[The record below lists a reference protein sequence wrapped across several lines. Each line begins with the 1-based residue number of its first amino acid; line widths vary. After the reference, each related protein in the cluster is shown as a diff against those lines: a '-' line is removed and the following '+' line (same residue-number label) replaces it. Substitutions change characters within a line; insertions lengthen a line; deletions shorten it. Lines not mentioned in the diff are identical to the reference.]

1 MYLAYAAASAVFA
14 GLTAV
19 LAKIGVKDMDSTL
32 ATAVRTVVVAA
43 FAWLMAW
50 ITGAAQGLAD
60 LSARALAFLTLSGLA
75 TGASW
80 LCFYRALQIGDINRV
95 VPIDKSSTVL
105 TMLLALIFLGEGFT
119 PGKGLCMAA
128 IAAGTLLM
136 LGRAAAP
143 AGVKPKRAAGTVY
156 ALLSALFASLT
167 SILAKAGLQDVD
179 ADLATA
185 VLVAAWAI
193 VFAQKKQR
201 ELRRLKPRTLVF
213 LALSGLAT
221 GASWLCFYRALQI
234 GPASVVVPV
243 DKLSILVTVAF
254 GCLLFHERLERRA
267 WLGLCLITV
276 GTVAMAAL

>member
-1 MYLAYAAASAVFA
+1 
-14 GLTAV
+14 
-19 LAKIGVKDMDSTL
+19 
-32 ATAVRTVVVAA
+32 
-43 FAWLMAW
+43 
-50 ITGAAQGLAD
+50 
-60 LSARALAFLTLSGLA
+60 
-75 TGASW
+75 
-80 LCFYRALQIGDINRV
+80 
-95 VPIDKSSTVL
+95 
-105 TMLLALIFLGEGFT
+105 
-119 PGKGLCMAA
+119 MAA

-185 VLVAAWAI
+185 VRTTVVLVAAWAI